1 MSTPQRMIMGP
12 SRGATAEGASTA
24 ELVRTARM
32 TGLFYLGMAIV
43 AVLGFLVIR
52 PRLFAADDP
61 SATLAHLVG
70 NESLAR
76 AGVVLEMLMVL
87 TQALT
92 AMWFYRLFHTVD
104 AFAAGS
110 IAAFGLVNAVLGL
123 GSAAFLATAVEVAFD
138 PVGDAPTIVYLMY
151 LLSGNLYGVG
161 AMFFG
166 LWLIPMGFCVLRSGW
181 MPRPLGW
188 FLIGGGVGYLL
199 GAFIVSLVPEARVV
213 AELIA
218 VPAHI
223 GEFWMVGYLL
233 VRGVRR
239 RALQEAP
246 RDDARMAPSTS
257 T

>member
-1 MSTPQRMIMGP
+1 
-12 SRGATAEGASTA
+12 
-24 ELVRTARM
+24 M
-32 TGLFYLGMAIV
+32 TGLFYLGMAITG
-43 AVLGFLVIR
+43 VLGFLVIR

-76 AGVVLEMLMVL
+76 AGVVVEMLMVV

-92 AMWFYRLFHTVD
+92 ATWFYRLFRTVD
-104 AFAAGS
+104 ALAAGG
-110 IAAFGLVNAVLGL
+110 IAAFGLVNAVTGL
-123 GSAAFLATAVEVAFD
+123 GSAAFLATAVEIAFG
-138 PVGDAPTIVYLMY
+138 PVGDAPTTVHLLYLV
-151 LLSGNLYGVG
+151 SGNLWGVG

-188 FLIGGGVGYLL
+188 ALIGGGAGYLL
-199 GAFIVSLVPEARVV
+199 GAFIVYLAPEARVV
-213 AELIA
+213 AELLA
-218 VPAHI
+218 MPAHV

-233 VRGVRR
+233 ARGVRR

-246 RDDARMAPSTS
+246 RDAAHMAPPAVT
-257 T
+257 